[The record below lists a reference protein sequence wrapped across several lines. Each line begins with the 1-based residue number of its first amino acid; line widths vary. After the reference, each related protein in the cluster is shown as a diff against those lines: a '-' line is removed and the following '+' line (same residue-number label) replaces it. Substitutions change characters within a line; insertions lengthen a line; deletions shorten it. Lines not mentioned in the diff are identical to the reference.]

1 MHLIDCVASTA
12 AANVVDR
19 CCVVHQ
25 ASLLCEL
32 FVEAEHCPLLLAM
45 DVTSTAT
52 ARREQGVRWWRS
64 KLDERCWSSGI
75 GARSNVLWV
84 DSSNVSCAATAG
96 VIIVAGRNGRVWL
109 GDLVGWHSDFGFI
122 NLLLEKFED
131 PLVLV

>member
-1 MHLIDCVASTA
+1 MHLIDCVASTT

-32 FVEAEHCPLLLAM
+32 FVEAEHCPLLLAV

-52 ARREQGVRWWRS
+52 ARGEQGVRWWRS

-84 DSSNVSCAATAG
+84 DSSDVSCAATAG
-96 VIIVAGRNGRVWL
+96 VVVVAGRNGGVWL
-109 GDLVGWHSDFGFI
+109 GDLVGWHSDFGLT
-122 NLLLEKFED
+122 NLLLEKFEE

>member
-1 MHLIDCVASTA
+1 MHLIDCVASTT

-32 FVEAEHCPLLLAM
+32 FVEAEHCPFLLTV

-52 ARREQGVRWWRS
+52 TRREQGVRWWSS
-64 KLDERCWSSGI
+64 KLDERCWSSRI

-84 DSSNVSCAATAG
+84 DSSDVSCAAAAG
-96 VIIVAGRNGRVWL
+96 MVVVAGRNGGVWL
-109 GDLVGWHSDFGFI
+109 GDLVGWHSGFGFT
-122 NLLLEKFED
+122 NLLLEKFEE
-131 PLVLV
+131 PLVLM

>member
-1 MHLIDCVASTA
+1 MHLVDCVASTT

-19 CCVVHQ
+19 CCIVHQ

-32 FVEAEHCPLLLAM
+32 FVEAEHCPLLLAV

-52 ARREQGVRWWRS
+52 ARGEQGVRWWRS

-75 GARSNVLWV
+75 GARSNDLWV
-84 DSSNVSCAATAG
+84 DSSDISCAATTS
-96 VIIVAGRNGRVWL
+96 VVVVAGGNGGMWL
-109 GDLVGWHSDFGFI
+109 GDLVGWHSDFGLI
-122 NLLLEKFED
+122 NLLLEKFEE

>member
-1 MHLIDCVASTA
+1 MHLIDCVASTT

-32 FVEAEHCPLLLAM
+32 FVEAKHCPLLLAV

-52 ARREQGVRWWRS
+52 ARGEQGVRWWRS

-75 GARSNVLWV
+75 GARTNVLWV
-84 DSSNVSCAATAG
+84 DSSDVSCAATAG
-96 VIIVAGRNGRVWL
+96 VVVVAGRNRGVWL
-109 GDLVGWHSDFGFI
+109 GDLVGWHSGFT
-122 NLLLEKFED
+122 NLLLEKFEESF
-131 PLVLV
+131 VLV

>member
-1 MHLIDCVASTA
+1 MHLIDCVASTT

-25 ASLLCEL
+25 TSLLCEL
-32 FVEAEHCPLLLAM
+32 FVEAEHCPFLLAV

-52 ARREQGVRWWRS
+52 ARGEQGVRWWRS

-84 DSSNVSCAATAG
+84 DSSDVSCAATAG
-96 VIIVAGRNGRVWL
+96 VVVVAGRNGGVWL
-109 GDLVGWHSDFGFI
+109 GDLVGWHSGFGFT
-122 NLLLEKFED
+122 NLLLEKF
-131 PLVLV
+131 